1 MSAIYGCCCCCCWT
15 NTLIYRFNDEACWQ
29 TGNAWLLRLQLAGL
43 RCLCQVCRKCNTMTR
58 NCCVSATTTHVN
70 VQWMRRESGK
80 ETRRQ
85 CRGGGGAQ
93 RVIDLLLLLLP
104 LSCRATTRLPS
115 FRFWPVQD
123 FLELRPA
130 FYSASFLPSAC
141 PSPSTLDQCDN
152 NATSAVAFAS
162 ARQTL
167 CTSRPAAALQS
178 AYPVTHT
185 HALSEKCACACV
197 LSVGPNA
204 AYANVLTKHARP
216 SICQVAKNQ
225 ARIF

>member
-1 MSAIYGCCCCCCWT
+1 MAAAAAAAEP
-15 NTLIYRFNDEACWQ
+15 TLWFTALMTRRAGKPETPDCFGFSWPVCAVFARSV
-29 TGNAWLLRLQLAGL
+29 GNATQWR
-43 RCLCQVCRKCNTMTR
+43 
-58 NCCVSATTTHVN
+58 ATVVFPLPRHMSTCSEWGERV
-70 VQWMRRESGK
+70 GK
-80 ETRRQ
+80 RPEDSV
-85 CRGGGGAQ
+85 GGWGGAQ

-104 LSCRATTRLPS
+104 LSCRARTRLPS

-123 FLELRPA
+123 SLEFRPA

-167 CTSRPAAALQS
+167 CASRPAAALQS

-185 HALSEKCACACV
+185 HTRTIWKVCLCLC